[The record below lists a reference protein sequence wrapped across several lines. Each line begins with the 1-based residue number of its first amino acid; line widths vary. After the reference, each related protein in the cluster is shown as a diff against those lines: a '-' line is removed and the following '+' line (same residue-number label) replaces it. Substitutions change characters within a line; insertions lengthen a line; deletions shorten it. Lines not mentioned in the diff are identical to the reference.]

1 MEKVTNG
8 NKTGEGAKAEEA
20 LKLRMLEKQVVDD
33 LGITESPCSKRL
45 HEIKNNAGDKKLVTP
60 RVAEYVEM
68 LALSEHHFFG
78 KEEKKL
84 AIEAYAQIL
93 TKNPDFAEYKIYD
106 FLKFLRESLREGAFY
121 SEGYEHRTLGALEV
135 ISSSLDELKKSA
147 EKFTDPDS
155 RKMHSWDW
163 DMRSGVFLCLGSP
176 LLRVRGKAEEII
188 ANKFGISNKTLREIP
203 KEILSAPYSPD
214 KWHPLTTL
222 AWLNEYTYDTD
233 ATFSQIINNIK
244 STSLEFVYAR
254 TEDLSD
260 LKATGS
266 EKARYVGICCALYKE
281 IEEQGAE
288 GNPRWGE
295 VLDEIFNKKVKKLV
309 KEGASIKEVEG
320 RLEEILAEMR
330 TKRVEEF
337 KTAAFQILE

>member
-1 MEKVTNG
+1 MNRIVQDSK
-8 NKTGEGAKAEEA
+8 KTGEGAKAEEA

-33 LGITESPCSKRL
+33 LGITDSPCSRRL
-45 HEIKNNAGDKKLVTP
+45 YEIKNNAGDKKLVTP

-68 LALSEHHFFG
+68 LALSEHHLLG
-78 KEEKKL
+78 KERKL
-84 AIEAYAQIL
+84 AIEAYAQVL

-106 FLKFLRESLREGAFY
+106 FLKFLGESLREGAFY
-121 SEGYEHRTLGALEV
+121 SGMYEHRTLGALEV

-147 EKFTDPDS
+147 EKFVGPDS
-155 RKMHSWDW
+155 LKMHSWDW
-163 DMRSGVFLCLGSP
+163 DMRSEVFLCLGSP
-176 LLRVRGKAEEII
+176 LLHVRGKAEETI

-214 KWHPLTTL
+214 KRHPLTTL

-233 ATFSQIINNIK
+233 VTFSQIINNMK
-244 STSLEFVYAR
+244 RTSLEFVYAR
-254 TEDLSD
+254 TEDLSN

-266 EKARYVGICCALYKE
+266 EKARYVGVCCALYKE

-295 VLDEIFNKKVKKLV
+295 VLDEIFNKKVPKLL

-330 TKRVEEF
+330 TKKIEEF
-337 KTAAFQILE
+337 KIAAFQILE

>member
-1 MEKVTNG
+1 M
-8 NKTGEGAKAEEA
+8 
-20 LKLRMLEKQVVDD
+20 REKQVVDD

-45 HEIKNNAGDKKLVTP
+45 YEIKNNAGDKGLVTP
-60 RVAEYVEM
+60 HVAEYVEM
-68 LALSEHHFFG
+68 LALSEHHLLG
-78 KEEKKL
+78 KERKL

-106 FLKFLRESLREGAFY
+106 FLKFLRESLREGTFY
-121 SEGYEHRTLGALEV
+121 SGMYEHRTSGALEV
-135 ISSSLDELKKSA
+135 ISSSLDELQKSTKGA
-147 EKFTDPDS
+147 KEY
-155 RKMHSWDW
+155 DW
-163 DMRSGVFLCLGSP
+163 DMRSEVFLCLGSP
-176 LLRVRGKAEEII
+176 LLGVRGKAEEII

-203 KEILSAPYSPD
+203 KEILSAPYLPD
-214 KWHPLTTL
+214 KRHPLTTL

-233 ATFSQIINNIK
+233 VTFSQIINNMK

-266 EKARYVGICCALYKE
+266 EKARYVGVCCALYKE
-281 IEEQGAE
+281 IEKQGAE

-295 VLDEIFNKKVKKLV
+295 VLDEIFNKKVPKLL

-330 TKRVEEF
+330 TKKIEEF
-337 KTAAFQILE
+337 KIAAFQILE